1 MIIGVGIDV
10 VELDRFERALS
21 RTEGLADRLFTDGER
36 GLPPRSLAARFAAK
50 EALAKALG
58 APRGLL
64 WTDAEVV
71 TDGRGRPSLVVCGT
85 VAAAAGRLGVTRWHL
100 SLSHDAGIASA
111 VVIAEGDGRA
121 GLGWV

>member
-10 VELDRFERALS
+10 VEIARFEQALN
-21 RTEGLADRLFTDGER
+21 RPRGLSGRLFTDGER
-36 GLPPRSLAARFAAK
+36 ILPPHSLAARFAAK

-71 TDGRGRPSLVVCGT
+71 TQDRGRPSLLVYGT
-85 VAAAAGRLGVTRWHL
+85 IAAAAATLGVSGWHL
-100 SLSHDAGIASA
+100 SLSHDAGI
-111 VVIAEGDGRA
+111 
-121 GLGWV
+121 